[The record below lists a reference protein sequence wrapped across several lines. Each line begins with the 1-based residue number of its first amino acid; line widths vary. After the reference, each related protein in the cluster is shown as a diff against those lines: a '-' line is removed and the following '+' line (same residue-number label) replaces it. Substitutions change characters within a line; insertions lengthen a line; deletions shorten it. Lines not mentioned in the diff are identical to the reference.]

1 MILSIRQRMAR
12 DESGFTLVEL
22 LVVMLI
28 LGLLAAIAI
37 PAFFNQRDKAKDAS
51 AKEAARTAETSME
64 TFATDNGGSYA
75 NATPAALQNI
85 ESTLNGASLTVP
97 THTATTYKVTVTSST
112 GNAFSI
118 QRNANGTTVL
128 SCTPA
133 NTDGCPA
140 SSAATAPDGDWGGG

>member
-1 MILSIRQRMAR
+1 MILKIRQRMAR

-28 LGLLAAIAI
+28 LGLVG
-37 PAFFNQRDKAKDAS
+37 RDRDPGVLQS
-51 AKEAARTAETSME
+51 EEQGQGRERQGGRTHSRDVDR

-85 ESTLNGASLTVP
+85 ESTLNGANLAVP
-97 THTATTYKVTVTSST
+97 THTATTYKVTVTSTT
-112 GNAFSI
+112 GNTFSI
-118 QRNANGTTVL
+118 ARNANGTTVL

-140 SSAATAPDGDWGGG
+140 STATTAPDGDWGNG